1 MTDSNPAWSKL
12 SHDEELAAERIIRQ
26 YEQQRALLQPG
37 DSIEQLSSVASL
49 YPALREAVLV
59 ELIYSEIE
67 FQISQEHEFRLRT
80 YLRRFPELLKNPD
93 VISKLARAV
102 WDQNRQLGRECSLE
116 MILNEIEVS
125 ATEGDL
131 TDLDAART
139 KASGNLGSE
148 DSESE
153 ERTAHVSLGR
163 FLIKK
168 RIGIGS
174 SGTVYLAYDPE
185 LDRDVAIKVPRMQ
198 TLATPEEQ
206 ELLRRE
212 ARTAARLSHPWIVR
226 ILEVGEANSAFFLV
240 TDFIDGPTLCDL
252 VISSTLTFPRSA
264 ELLRDVAVAIQHA
277 HDSGVIH
284 LDLKPSNILIDSAG
298 LPRITDF
305 GLARITSEFGL
316 TSLSSGLIGTPAYMS
331 PEQAAGRMQEIGPCS
346 DVYALGTI
354 LYECLAGCLPFHGTT
369 AAVLRQ
375 IAFDEPRSPRS
386 LNPEIPTDLQTIC
399 LKSLSKRPADRYR
412 SASELAADL
421 TRYLSGHPVHARP
434 VGPIERTLRWCRR
447 NRLAA
452 GAIVA
457 AAMFLLCGS
466 LGVFWQWRIAVRN
479 LDNAVYHEQ
488 LAEQQFQDAHAT
500 IQSIADELRQQTV
513 MNARGPSPELQKAL
527 KTVTDYYARF
537 LEGELAKKNSR
548 NQREVGEALRVVADH
563 QLSVGNL
570 EDALRSC
577 DQSLALWNEFEREGN
592 DDPEVI
598 LEKSR
603 AMLLRSEILSRDSSQ
618 SLQPFEAGHAA
629 LDQLEKLNTKSVGDS
644 MDPAGRLRA
653 SILLKLGT
661 LALGRGNQE
670 IASQHFRDGLT
681 VATALVDARP
691 TYEHA
696 WLRSMLAYKIAKLL
710 KLQGRSEEAV
720 QHFAIAGETF
730 QKYVVPTHGDQ
741 ALFVPHCLFYQ
752 TEQLCR
758 LRRFEQ
764 ARGCCEQNISLLELQ
779 KLQAAS
785 DPDVVRQ
792 LMARSWYFSGR
803 IAAEQNELKTAESAY
818 GKAILLFRE
827 GLTNSREQ
835 HGLLR
840 DLAAAC
846 HNRGNVL
853 SDLEQAVL
861 AEPEYREAVRLRKE
875 LLMANPSKIGYAMD
889 LSGSL
894 RNLAL
899 VRRQLNDAA
908 EAAELLKEAK
918 QNLLNAIPYD
928 PQNSEIQED
937 LKSLDSD
944 LSAVSLTIGR

>member
-12 SHDEELAAERIIRQ
+12 SHDEELAAERIIRE
-26 YEQQRALLQPG
+26 YEHHRAQLQPG
-37 DSIEQLSSVASL
+37 DSVEQLSSVASL
-49 YPALREAVLV
+49 NPALREAVLV
-59 ELIYSEIE
+59 ELIHSEIE
-67 FQISQEHEFRLRT
+67 FHISQEREFRLST
-80 YLRRFPELLKNPD
+80 YLRRFPELLRKPD
-93 VISKLARAV
+93 IVSKLARAV
-102 WDQNRQLGRECSLE
+102 WDQKRAMGRECSLE
-116 MILNEIEVS
+116 AILNEIDVT
-125 ATEGDL
+125 ATEGEMTKL
-131 TDLDAART
+131 KAANPERPTD
-139 KASGNLGSE
+139 SGTE
-148 DSESE
+148 DSESHE
-153 ERTAHVSLGR
+153 TVPRVSVGR

-174 SGTVYLAYDPE
+174 TGTVYLANDPE
-185 LDRDVAIKVPRMQ
+185 LDRDVAIKMPRMQ
-198 TLATPEEQ
+198 MLATPEEQ

-212 ARTAARLSHPWIVR
+212 ARTAARLSHPGIVR
-226 ILEVGEANSAFFLV
+226 ILEVGEANAAFFLV
-240 TDFIDGPTLCDL
+240 TEFIDGPTLRDL
-252 VISSTLTFPRSA
+252 IVSTPLSFQRSA
-264 ELLRDVAVAIQHA
+264 ELLLDIAVAMQHA

-298 LPRITDF
+298 QPRITDF

-316 TSLSSGLIGTPAYMS
+316 TSSSSGLIGTPAYMS
-331 PEQAAGRMQEIGPCS
+331 PEQAAGRMQELGPCS

-354 LYECLAGCLPFHGTT
+354 LYECLAGCLPFYGTT

-399 LKSLSKRPADRYR
+399 LKSLSKRSADRYR

-421 TRYLSGHPVHARP
+421 TRYLSGHPIHAWP
-434 VGPIERTLRWCRR
+434 VGPFERTVRWCRR

-457 AAMFLLCGS
+457 AAIFLLCGS

-479 LDNAVYHEQ
+479 LDNAVHHEQ

-500 IQSIADELRQQTV
+500 IQSIAEELRQQTV
-513 MNARGPSPELQKAL
+513 VNAQGPSPELQTAL

-537 LEGELAKKNSR
+537 LEGELAKR
-548 NQREVGEALRVVADH
+548 NPQNRREVGEALRIVADH

-570 EDALRSC
+570 DDALRSC
-577 DQSLALWNEFEREGN
+577 DQSLALWNEFDHDGSE
-592 DDPEVI
+592 DPEVI

-603 AMLLRSEILSRDSSQ
+603 AMLLRSEILSRNLSQ
-618 SLQPFEAGHAA
+618 NLQAFDACKAA
-629 LDQLEKLNTKSVGDS
+629 LDQLEKLKKESVGELMDS
-644 MDPAGRLRA
+644 AGRLRA
-653 SILLKLGT
+653 SICLKLGT

-670 IASQHFRDGLT
+670 TASLHFRDGLGL
-681 VATALVDARP
+681 ATALMDARP
-691 TYEHA
+691 SYEHA
-696 WLRSMLAYKIAKLL
+696 WLRSMLAYEIAKLL

-720 QHFAIAGETF
+720 QYFAMAAETY

-741 ALFVPHCLFYQ
+741 ALFVAHCLFYQ

-758 LRRFEQ
+758 LRHFEQ
-764 ARGCCEQNISLLELQ
+764 ARGCCSQNISLLELQ

-792 LMARSWYFSGR
+792 LMAKSWYFSGQ
-803 IAAEQNELKTAESAY
+803 IAAELNELNTAEAAY
-818 GKAILLFRE
+818 GKAIHLFRE
-827 GLTNSREQ
+827 RLTNSGVQ
-835 HGLLR
+835 QGLLR

-853 SDLEQAVL
+853 SDLGQAVL

-875 LLMANPSKIGYAMD
+875 LLAANPSRIGYAMD

-894 RNLAL
+894 RNLAAL
-899 VRRQLNDAA
+899 RRQLNDAA
-908 EAAELLKEAK
+908 AAAEFLKEAR
-918 QNLLNAIPYD
+918 QNLLHAISHD
-928 PQNSEIQED
+928 PQNSELQAD

-944 LSAVSLTIGR
+944 LSAVSLIIGR